1 MRLSCESKSSAGP
14 VREKNEDYLGFW
26 QPEDEAERL
35 QRGAIA
41 VVADGVGGLQSGEVA
56 SKMAV
61 EIAIATFQRMNPAN
75 TPKQILKQIFD
86 TANLE
91 IYEAGMSAI
100 PNGGRMATTLSVC
113 IFRDRELFV
122 GHGTDGYRQII
133 QRRPDL
139 S

>member
-1 MRLSCESKSSAGP
+1 MRLSCEFKSSPGP

-41 VVADGVGGLQSGEVA
+41 VVADGVGGLQNGEVA

-86 TANLE
+86 TANIE
-91 IYEAGMSAI
+91 IYEAGMSEPKA
-100 PNGGRMATTLSVC
+100 GRMATTLSV
-113 IFRDRELFV
+113 
-122 GHGTDGYRQII
+122 
-133 QRRPDL
+133 
-139 S
+139 